1 MFLQSQQHAVQ
12 LVHFHHDR
20 EKNIKNNN
28 HFDKNTGL
36 IISLEEN
43 WAGTLWMA
51 HGLNTTQ
58 ERNDEMESVMG
69 NTHNQ
74 LS

>member
-20 EKNIKNNN
+20 EKNIKNNT

-43 WAGTLWMA
+43 WAGTVWMA
-51 HGLNTTQ
+51 HELNTTE
-58 ERNDEMESVMG
+58 ERNGECHEKH
-69 NTHNQ
+69 T
-74 LS
+74 